1 MLLGHKWIVVGEIEN
16 SWGDLY
22 SVRFRCARCGK
33 ERKWAAH
40 RDEIRSKIED
50 MEKKEEIPFFR

>member
-1 MLLGHKWIVVGEIEN
+1 MGEIEN